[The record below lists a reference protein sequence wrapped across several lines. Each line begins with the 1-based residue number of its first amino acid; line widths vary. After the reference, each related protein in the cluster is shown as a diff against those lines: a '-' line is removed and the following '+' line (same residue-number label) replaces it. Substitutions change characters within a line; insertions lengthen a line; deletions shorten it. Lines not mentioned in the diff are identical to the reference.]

1 MADRL
6 YLSLWY
12 PNFRLE
18 SLPSALT
25 GVLRQFTLVG
35 SKRISAASAYP
46 IDFTESP
53 TYQRI
58 YVNSGPDPA
67 THTPPEISPNTGE
80 SDGLLESAVAEAT
93 EQLHDDMAYEF
104 EIRWHLWAL
113 EDPATSSISANAI
126 PDDDN
131 DDAPED
137 DVFQAP
143 DTANPEDS
151 TSPWRLRPHTVRIL
165 GFGPNFDVSGYEQN
179 GHILVDFGLD
189 TPWVLDAPLPSA
201 APTATTTPLTAETPT
216 RNTAHITI
224 APPASAP
231 IPLDKQAQLHIQ
243 QNIEKLLAF
252 TLLVEKNCGISS
264 RLLWTESGEPL
275 AEKLIARLQRVN

>member
-18 SLPSALT
+18 ALPGALT
-25 GVLRQFTLVG
+25 GVLRQFAVIG
-35 SKRISAASAYP
+35 NKRIGAASAYP
-46 IDFTESP
+46 INFTEPP

-58 YVNSGPDPA
+58 YVEPRTNSGEPA
-67 THTPPEISPNTGE
+67 TIESTPEATDAAIE
-80 SDGLLESAVAEAT
+80 AAVVEAT

-104 EIRWHLWAL
+104 EMRWQLWSPEQPSQGFSRFGSLSEDDTDIDQDTDIDLDAL
-113 EDPATSSISANAI
+113 ETD
-126 PDDDN
+126 
-131 DDAPED
+131 
-137 DVFQAP
+137 
-143 DTANPEDS
+143 
-151 TSPWRLRPHTVRIL
+151 WKLRPHLVRFL
-165 GFGPNFDVSGYEQN
+165 GFGPQFDTAGYEQN

-189 TPWVLDAPLPSA
+189 TPWVMDENLSEDELDDA
-201 APTATTTPLTAETPT
+201 
-216 RNTAHITI
+216 
-224 APPASAP
+224 
-231 IPLDKQAQLHIQ
+231 AQLHIQ
-243 QNIEKLLAF
+243 QNVEKLLAF

>member
-25 GVLRQFTLVG
+25 GVLRQFAAVG
-35 SKRISAASAYP
+35 ARRVSAATAYP
-46 IDFTESP
+46 INFTEPP

-58 YVNSGPDPA
+58 YVDTGRAPVTPDAQPIA
-67 THTPPEISPNTGE
+67 PGVPPIDT
-80 SDGLLESAVAEAT
+80 SDSAIDAAVAEAT

-104 EIRWHLWAL
+104 EMRWQLWSPEEPPAASDRL
-113 EDPATSSISANAI
+113 GRPIAAESELDSDPDFDRPVFDDSD
-126 PDDDN
+126 PDR
-131 DDAPED
+131 
-137 DVFQAP
+137 Q
-143 DTANPEDS
+143 DTL
-151 TSPWRLRPHTVRIL
+151 WKLRPHTVRIL
-165 GFGPNFDVSGYEQN
+165 GFGPNFDMAGYEQN

-189 TPWVLDAPLPSA
+189 TPWVL
-201 APTATTTPLTAETPT
+201 ETLED
-216 RNTAHITI
+216 RV
-224 APPASAP
+224 
-231 IPLDKQAQLHIQ
+231 LDFAAQLHIQ
-243 QNIEKLLAF
+243 QNVEKLLAF

-275 AEKLIARLQRVN
+275 AEKLIARLQRVH

>member
-18 SLPSALT
+18 ALPGALT
-25 GVLRQFTLVG
+25 GVLRQFAVIG
-35 SKRISAASAYP
+35 NKRISAASAYP
-46 IDFTESP
+46 INFTEPP

-58 YVNSGPDPA
+58 YVEPRTNPGEPA
-67 THTPPEISPNTGE
+67 NIESTPEAADAAIE
-80 SDGLLESAVAEAT
+80 AAVAEAT

-104 EIRWHLWAL
+104 EMRWQLWSPEQPDGPASRFGAL
-113 EDPATSSISANAI
+113 AE
-126 PDDDN
+126 
-131 DDAPED
+131 
-137 DVFQAP
+137 
-143 DTANPEDS
+143 EDS
-151 TSPWRLRPHTVRIL
+151 DLDPDLDIFETDWKLRPHLVRFL
-165 GFGPNFDVSGYEQN
+165 GFGPRFDTAGYEQN

-189 TPWVLDAPLPSA
+189 TPWVMDENLPEDELDDA
-201 APTATTTPLTAETPT
+201 
-216 RNTAHITI
+216 
-224 APPASAP
+224 
-231 IPLDKQAQLHIQ
+231 AQLHIQ
-243 QNIEKLLAF
+243 QNVEKLLAF

>member
-18 SLPSALT
+18 SLPPALT
-25 GVLRQFTLVG
+25 GVLRQFAMVG
-35 SKRISAASAYP
+35 GKRVAAASAYP
-46 IDFTESP
+46 INFTEPP

-58 YVNSGPDPA
+58 YVEPRPSAETAQID
-67 THTPPEISPNTGE
+67 TTPGA
-80 SDGLLESAVAEAT
+80 SDALLEAAVSEAT

-104 EIRWHLWAL
+104 EMRWQLWAP
-113 EDPATSSISANAI
+113 EEPDPTYSRLDIAPAS
-126 PDDDN
+126 DDDTV
-131 DDAPED
+131 E
-137 DVFQAP
+137 P
-143 DTANPEDS
+143 DPDYALDEPALSGLDTH
-151 TSPWRLRPHTVRIL
+151 WKLRTHTVRIL
-165 GFGPNFDVSGYEQN
+165 GFGPNFDVAGYEQN

-189 TPWVLDAPLPSA
+189 TPWVL
-201 APTATTTPLTAETPT
+201 ETLEDEE
-216 RNTAHITI
+216 
-224 APPASAP
+224 
-231 IPLDKQAQLHIQ
+231 LDQTAQLHIQ
-243 QNIEKLLAF
+243 QNVEKLLAF